1 MNQSHQLA
9 RAVFISTATAPL
21 SEEELQRLARGASAR
36 NQARSITGVLCYNAG
51 DFLQLVEGDEDS
63 VTGLLDAIA
72 RDPRHAWMQVLLHA
86 PANRRLY
93 SAWCLTRYNLH
104 SDASSSRSEFRVIAA
119 FLERCPAFDSEIV
132 AVALLNYFT
141 ARDQLQA
148 AA

>member
-1 MNQSHQLA
+1 MNTTQPLT

-21 SEEELQRLARGASAR
+21 SEADLQGLAQWASAR
-36 NQARSITGVLCYNAG
+36 NQARKITGVLCYNGG
-51 DFLQLVEGDEDS
+51 DFLQLLEGPEES
-63 VTGLLDAIA
+63 VAGLLESIA
-72 RDPRHAWMQVLLHA
+72 RDPRHTWMQVLLHA

-93 SAWCLTRYNLH
+93 SAWCLTRYNLD
-104 SDASSSRSEFRVIAA
+104 SDASSSRPDFRAIAA
-119 FLERCPAFDSEIV
+119 FLERCPAFDPEIV